1 METTATKTY
10 YARLVWG
17 ANQQEWIF
25 TCTEEQMQEM
35 RTAML
40 QQRPMSVTNAGI
52 ETLLNPTHIAK
63 LEFQPAEG

>member
-1 METTATKTY
+1 MSTTATKNY
-10 YARLVWG
+10 YARIVWG

-25 TCTEEQMQEM
+25 TCSAEQMQEM

-40 QQRPMSVTNAGI
+40 QQRPMSVTTNGI